1 MKSKIIAMSLVALT
15 ATSVSAAENPFNGFF
30 VGLNVSSVGAI
41 TELSGA
47 TTADLGQQTIV
58 PSIEASYAYGMSD
71 KISMGVTGT
80 YDLSNTKGGSS
91 GNNSFKGKNHYSIN
105 FKPGYVVSPNTML
118 YALIGYHS
126 IDGNLN
132 TASGASS
139 KSFNGV
145 GAGFGLQT
153 LVSKDIYVKAEA
165 QHIMYSSETSGTTEF
180 NPSKTT
186 ATLGIG
192 FKY

>member
-15 ATSVSAAENPFNGFF
+15 AANVSAAENPFNGFF
-30 VGLNVSSVGAI
+30 VGLNLSSVGAI

-47 TTADLGQQTIV
+47 TSAELGQQSIV
-58 PSIEASYAYGMSD
+58 PSIEASYAYGLSD
-71 KISMGVTGT
+71 KISLGVTGT
-80 YDLSNTKGGSS
+80 YDLSNTQGGSS
-91 GNNSFKGKNHYSIN
+91 TNNSFKGKNHYSIN
-105 FKPGYVVSPNTML
+105 FKPGYIVSPNTML

-126 IDGNLN
+126 VDGNLKAAGI
-132 TASGASS
+132 TSS
-139 KSFNGV
+139 QGFNGI

-153 LVSKDIYVKAEA
+153 LVSKDIYIKAEA
-165 QHIMYSSETSGTTEF
+165 QHIMYSGENSGLTEF
-180 NPSKTT
+180 KPSKTT